1 MKKLLALTFVCAL
14 LAPILI
20 GVAPE
25 KTVLAYDV
33 GPKPDGIIA
42 VK

>member
-1 MKKLLALTFVCAL
+1 MKKLLALTFVVVL
-14 LAPILI
+14 LSPILI
-20 GVAPE
+20 GVTTE